1 MVSQSVKDAVKNALY
16 EKILSHVSEIR
27 GIQSYLNEL
36 GFDGDEIVR
45 SALETEEKEEVNL
58 NRLLDNSSK
67 NTFRPMSLVTQ
78 QPILKKIDVSK
89 RKPIVSNTSKSQY
102 KGVSKKHGNKWRARL
117 GVDGRDVELG
127 YFTDEIDAA
136 RAYDDAKIKVT
147 KSLSGLNFP
156 ERYTK

>member
-1 MVSQSVKDAVKNALY
+1 
-16 EKILSHVSEIR
+16 
-27 GIQSYLNEL
+27 
-36 GFDGDEIVR
+36 
-45 SALETEEKEEVNL
+45 
-58 NRLLDNSSK
+58 
-67 NTFRPMSLVTQ
+67 MSLVTQ

-136 RAYDDAKIKVT
+136 RAYDDAKIKIT